1 LLDVGTFHFD
11 SLLVHVGLF
20 IPVET
25 AASTRNNIPVTWL
38 QLPSKPAVHV
48 QNALTILPRVIFFDC
63 RTNRIRRPLG
73 GCDFGF
79 EKTKVTFSVVRVVE
93 SFLQKI
99 ASKVPYS
106 HTTTDVIN
114 LLANLFPQGILQY
127 RGSRWVAI
135 SSKPIPRFPI
145 PSLLQWGHHVMF
157 RRRGR
162 NNRPRDSAAASLC
175 N

>member
-1 LLDVGTFHFD
+1 MLEHSILTVCSCMWACLSRLKQPPLHGTTSQWRGCNSQVNLQCMCKTHLQSYPGWFF
-11 SLLVHVGLF
+11 S
-20 IPVET
+20 T
-25 AASTRNNIPVTWL
+25 AAQTVYAVLWEGVTL
-38 QLPSKPAVHV
+38 
-48 QNALTILPRVIFFDC
+48 ALR
-63 RTNRIRRPLG
+63 
-73 GCDFGF
+73 
-79 EKTKVTFSVVRVVE
+79 KQVTFSVVRVVE